1 MFRYTT
7 LTVSKTGFA
16 TIETNKYGLSP
27 MLAGEKV
34 QAKIFYDHVEFYHDH
49 RPVGRFPRSYK
60 TNDEVYDWTQYVST
74 LCKKPGAIEHTR
86 FFHQM
91 PQRWQDYLASTKGK
105 EQKSALQLLSEIVAD
120 GNSEFCDDA
129 LEMAAANGRADVDS
143 LRQCYYMI
151 AKKEYRP
158 DPLKLSGAPL
168 LNYNPNLSAY
178 DGLMGGEAH
187 G

>member
-1 MFRYTT
+1 MLPPREKSGRAPCNFSAKSL
-7 LTVSKTGFA
+7 LT
-16 TIETNKYGLSP
+16 ET
-27 MLAGEKV
+27 
-34 QAKIFYDHVEFYHDH
+34 
-49 RPVGRFPRSYK
+49 
-60 TNDEVYDWTQYVST
+60 
-74 LCKKPGAIEHTR
+74 
-86 FFHQM
+86 
-91 PQRWQDYLASTKGK
+91 
-105 EQKSALQLLSEIVAD
+105 
-120 GNSEFCDDA
+120 

-151 AKKEYRP
+151 TKKEYRP

>member
-1 MFRYTT
+1 
-7 LTVSKTGFA
+7 
-16 TIETNKYGLSP
+16 
-27 MLAGEKV
+27 
-34 QAKIFYDHVEFYHDH
+34 
-49 RPVGRFPRSYK
+49 
-60 TNDEVYDWTQYVST
+60 
-74 LCKKPGAIEHTR
+74 
-86 FFHQM
+86 M

-105 EQKSALQLLSEIVAD
+105 ERKSALQLLSEIVAD

>member
-1 MFRYTT
+1 
-7 LTVSKTGFA
+7 
-16 TIETNKYGLSP
+16 
-27 MLAGEKV
+27 
-34 QAKIFYDHVEFYHDH
+34 
-49 RPVGRFPRSYK
+49 
-60 TNDEVYDWTQYVST
+60 
-74 LCKKPGAIEHTR
+74 
-86 FFHQM
+86 M

-105 EQKSALQLLSEIVAD
+105 ERKSALQLLSEIVAD

-178 DGLMGGEAH
+178 LRGHLGQQHPHHAGGVDRFPH
-187 G
+187 FTND